1 MMLSVAVLMDPIG
14 AIKVAKDTTFA
25 MLLEAQRRGHTLFYM
40 EQRDLSLRDGT
51 PWARLA
57 PLTVQEDVRNWYS
70 LGQREWRD
78 LRELDVV
85 LLRKDPPVDA
95 QFIYDTLVL
104 EAAQRSGVMLVN
116 DPRALRDCN
125 EKLFAL
131 QFPQCVVPTLVS
143 RDADELRRFT
153 AAHGEVVLKP
163 LDGMGGRGIFR
174 VRHGDSNLNSMLET
188 LLAGDSHG
196 IGAQMTIAQKYIREI
211 SAGDKRILVV
221 DGEPVP
227 WALARI
233 PQGSEFRGNLAAGGR
248 GEGVP
253 LSDRDR
259 WIVQQV
265 APELRRRGL
274 LFVGLDV
281 IGDYLTEINVTSP
294 TCVRELDSQFGL
306 NISAQLFTAIEQ
318 RHRPKSGA

>member
-1 MMLSVAVLMDPIG
+1 MTLSVAVLMDPIG
-14 AIKVAKDTTFA
+14 AIKVAKDTSLA
-25 MLLEAQRRGHTLFYM
+25 MLLEAGRRGHTLHYF
-40 EQRDLSLRDGT
+40 EQGDLALRDGV

-57 PLTVQEDVRNWYS
+57 ALTVSDDPQHWYT
-70 LGQREWRD
+70 LGQPQWRA
-78 LRELDVV
+78 LREVDVV
-85 LLRKDPPVDA
+85 LMRKDPPVDA
-95 QFIYDTLVL
+95 QFIYDTMVL
-104 EAAQRSGVMLVN
+104 EVAQRDGVLVVN
-116 DPRALRDCN
+116 NPQALRDCN

-131 QFPQCVVPTLVS
+131 AFPQCIVPTLVA
-143 RDADELRRFT
+143 RDPAELRRF
-153 AAHGEVVLKP
+153 AAEHGEVVLKP

-188 LLAGDSHG
+188 LLGGDSHG
-196 IGAQMTIAQKYIREI
+196 VGRQMAIAQKYIPEI

-227 WALARI
+227 YALARI
-233 PQGSEFRGNLAAGGR
+233 PQGDEFRGNLAAGGR

-253 LSDRDR
+253 LSERDR
-259 WIVQQV
+259 WIVGQV

-294 TCVRELDSQFGL
+294 TCVRELDNQFGL
-306 NISAQLFTAIEQ
+306 NIAGQLFDVIEQ
-318 RHRPKSGA
+318 HASGNRTA